1 MEKWNTTTKIML
13 FEQFHQLIDENI
25 DNISVNMMVDS
36 IWLAYYH

>member
-25 DNISVNMMVDS
+25 NIISINLMVDS
-36 IWLAYYH
+36 I